1 MLHTCCHK
9 LLNIIVVLLQNY
21 SLLWI
26 CCNASI
32 KLVVT
37 KNWHKIYPVFTLPPL
52 FLHNTG
58 LCLTKKVNIYFTS
71 LQNIF
76 WKLQIWL
83 VFNLLNESAIDR
95 NWIWFFCKRELS
107 ATFFFMKDQVR
118 SEWWSTCVLLWENF
132 VGVCFYWFLIMCF
145 RAYSA
150 TWMIVWAKMLH
161 SEWIS
166 GENCNLEHHKAY
178 QWWQ

>member
-37 KNWHKIYPVFTLPPL
+37 KNYPNLSCLYTSPFISSQYRVVFDQKSEYL
-52 FLHNTG
+52 FYIF
-58 LCLTKKVNIYFTS
+58 TKH
-71 LQNIF
+71 F

-83 VFNLLNESAIDR
+83 VFNLLNESAVDR
-95 NWIWFFCKRELS
+95 NEIWFFCKRELS
-107 ATFFFMKDQVR
+107 ATFFFIKDQVR
-118 SEWWSTCVLLWENF
+118 SEWWSTCVLLWEYF
-132 VGVCFYWFLIMCF
+132 VGVCFYWFPIMCF

-166 GENCNLEHHKAY
+166 GENCNLEHHQTY

>member
-37 KNWHKIYPVFTLPPL
+37 KNWHKIYPVFTLPLYFFTIQGCVWPKKWIFIL
-52 FLHNTG
+52 HLYKTFLKITNM
-58 LCLTKKVNIYFTS
+58 ISFQS
-71 LQNIF
+71 LEWISSRQK
-76 WKLQIWL
+76 W
-83 VFNLLNESAIDR
+83 NL
-95 NWIWFFCKRELS
+95 FFCKRELS
-107 ATFFFMKDQVR
+107 ATFFFMKDQVK
-118 SEWWSTCVLLWENF
+118 SEWWSTCVLLWEYF

-166 GENCNLEHHKAY
+166 GENCNLEHHKTY